1 MGGIKQSRLFRQI
14 YKNGF
19 WDENM
24 GLDQYAY
31 IAARENQRHDYWAGV
46 VPKKDT
52 KLGELHYENLDVQ
65 EPIEIAYWRKHPN
78 LQGWME
84 QLFAEKGGECDTFNG
99 VEVEL
104 TWEDIDRLE
113 QVILAGQLP
122 PTQGFFFGND
132 SDEYYREQDLEFC
145 RRAKAELFMGL
156 KVFYNSSW

>member
-1 MGGIKQSRLFRQI
+1 
-14 YKNGF
+14 
-19 WDENM
+19 M

-31 IAARENQRHDYWAGV
+31 IAARENQRNDYWEGV

-52 KLGELHYENLDVQ
+52 KLGEPHYENPDVR

-84 QLFAEKGGECDTFNG
+84 QLFAEKGGRCDSFNG

-113 QVILAGQLP
+113 QDILAGQLP
-122 PTQGFFFGND
+122 PTQGCFFGSD
-132 SDEYYREQDLEFC
+132 SDDHYREQDLVFC
-145 RRAKAELFMGL
+145 RSAKAELFMGL
-156 KVFYNSSW
+156 RVFYNSSW

>member
-1 MGGIKQSRLFRQI
+1 
-14 YKNGF
+14 
-19 WDENM
+19 M
-24 GLDQYAY
+24 GLDQYMY
-31 IAARENQRHDYWAGV
+31 VAARAGQY
-46 VPKKDT
+46 KDF
-52 KLGELHYENLDVQ
+52 YENADIIKDEKHNIQYQNSSVPQ
-65 EPIEIAYWRKHPN
+65 PIEIGYRRKHPN

-104 TWEDIDRLE
+104 TWEDVDQLE
-113 QVILAGQLP
+113 QDVLAGRLP

>member
-1 MGGIKQSRLFRQI
+1 MGGIKQSKLFRRT

-19 WDENM
+19 WDEDM
-24 GLDQYAY
+24 GLDQYMY
-31 IAARENQRHDYWAGV
+31 VAARAGQY
-46 VPKKDT
+46 KDF
-52 KLGELHYENLDVQ
+52 YENADIIKDENHNIQYQNSSVSQ
-65 EPIEIAYWRKHPN
+65 PIEIGYRRKHPN

-104 TWEDIDRLE
+104 TWDDIDRLE
-113 QVILAGQLP
+113 QDVLAGRLP
-122 PTQGFFFGND
+122 PTQGFFFGSD
-132 SDEYYREQDLEFC
+132 SDEHYREQDLEFC